1 MDSPTYDPTT
11 HLNKIFSS
19 PDTLNELPQLLNH
32 VSQYKR
38 QLTEEINKSTAK
50 YERVDL
56 SEDISHL
63 ATSIGEIK
71 RDSSMTKQSISQ
83 MTGSIQRLDCTK
95 KNLVASMTLLKRLQ
109 MLVNVNNTTIRRYI
123 SCWVF

>member
-1 MDSPTYDPTT
+1 MDSLTYDLMT

-95 KNLVASMTLLKRLQ
+95 KNLL
-109 MLVNVNNTTIRRYI
+109 RR
-123 SCWVF
+123 